1 MIASA
6 CASPGTPPGGP
17 VDTQAPQV
25 VRIVPDSG
33 RTGVSPRSVVFHF
46 DEVVSERPAGVAS
59 LSALFLISPRD
70 GEPRVSWSRREVVVR
85 PRRGWRPSTAYTV
98 TLLPGI
104 SDLRGNIRNSGAT
117 TVFATGAVIPAGRI
131 SGTLFNWTEGRILQ
145 RGLVQARPL
154 TDTSIVY
161 VTATDSA
168 GNFTIAHLPGGQ
180 YRVLGISDDNSN
192 RALDPREAWDSVTVP
207 LTDTARLELL
217 AFVHDSVGSRLL
229 GVNYRDSV
237 TLELLFD
244 NPLSVSAPLGPA
256 GIRVRAPDST
266 DVSIAS
272 VAPPERDTTP
282 SIARRPSRPPP
293 AQSVIVRLSRP
304 LRAETEYR
312 VTVTDARNLI
322 GIARSSEQ
330 TVRTPAP
337 ARPPGPAP
345 PPPSPPRP

>member
-1 MIASA
+1 M
-6 CASPGTPPGGP
+6 
-17 VDTQAPQV
+17 DTQAPQI
-25 VRIVPDSG
+25 VRIAPDSG
-33 RTGVSPRSVVFHF
+33 RTGVTPRSVVFHF

-59 LSALFLISPRD
+59 LGALFLVSPRD
-70 GEPRVSWSRREVVVR
+70 GEPRVSWSRSEVAVR
-85 PRRGWRPSTAYTV
+85 PRRGWRPNTAYTV

-104 SDLRGNIRNSGAT
+104 SDLRGNIRNAGAT
-117 TVFATGAVIPAGRI
+117 TVFATGPTIPSGRI
-131 SGTLFNWTEGRILQ
+131 SGNLFNWTEGRLLQ

-168 GNFTIAHLPGGQ
+168 GSFTIAHLPGGQ
-180 YRVLGISDDNSN
+180 YQVLGISDDNRN

-244 NPLSVSAPLGPA
+244 NPLSVSVPLGA
-256 GIRVRAPDST
+256 ANIRVRAPDST
-266 DVSIAS
+266 DVPVAS

-282 SIARRPSRPPP
+282 SIVRRPSRPSPT
-293 AQSVIVRLSRP
+293 QSVIVRLSRP
-304 LRAETEYR
+304 LRAQTDYR
-312 VTVTDARNLI
+312 VVVTDARNII
-322 GIARSSEQ
+322 GVVRSSDR
-330 TVRTPAP
+330 VVGTPAP
-337 ARPPGPAP
+337 ARPPAAAP
-345 PPPSPPRP
+345 PPPAPPRP